1 MNKLLFHELH
11 QKARLSIKEVNEAL
25 KEYDLFSA
33 QWSIL
38 YSLNKFG
45 ALTQTEIWQYLN
57 VEAPT
62 VTRTLVKLEQRK
74 LITRNEGKDKRE
86 RIVQLTEEAQSLIP
100 KIEKRIDEVE
110 QQLLISLSA
119 DDLNQL
125 TKLLKQIGS
134 GGGSNV

>member
-25 KEYDLFSA
+25 KEYELYSA

-38 YSLNKFG
+38 YSLKKLG
-45 ALTQTEIWQYLN
+45 AMTQTEIWQYLN

>member
-119 DDLNQL
+119 EDLNQL
-125 TKLLKQIGS
+125 TKLLQQIGS
-134 GGGSNV
+134 GR

>member
-100 KIEKRIDEVE
+100 EIEKRIAEVE
-110 QQLLISLSA
+110 QQLLSSISA
-119 DDLNQL
+119 EDLDQL

-134 GGGSNV
+134 GR